1 MKKVIEKADTLIEA
15 LPYIQKFRGD
25 VVVVKFG
32 GSAMED
38 TECVE
43 NILKDVAFMEC
54 VGLCPVI
61 IHGGGKAI
69 SQKMKEAGLRPS
81 FVKGLRVTDEQTI
94 HVVESVLNREVN
106 PALVQTLESFGCKAR
121 GIHGEDIL
129 RVVKHEEQ
137 DAATGEKLDWGYV
150 GEVCGV
156 DVEPIKAYISSQI
169 VPLITPLGY
178 GPDKKLYN
186 INGDEAAAAIAEKL
200 QARKLVFLSDVPG
213 LLRNTEDKSSI
224 ISTLKLSEVEELIRR
239 GVIGGGMLPKIG
251 GAIKALKA
259 GVKKT
264 HIIDAALPHSLL
276 LELFTDQGV
285 GTEIL
290 NDGQG

>member
-1 MKKVIEKADTLIEA
+1 MQKVIEKADVLIEA

-25 VVVVKFG
+25 TVVVKFG

-38 TECVE
+38 RNCVE
-43 NILKDVAFMEC
+43 NILKDIAFMEC
-54 VGLCPVI
+54 VGLRPVI
-61 IHGGGKAI
+61 VHGGGKAI
-69 SQKMKEAGLRPS
+69 SQRMKEKGLRPV
-81 FVKGLRVTDEQTI
+81 FVKGLRVTDADSIDIVEQ
-94 HVVESVLNREVN
+94 VLNLEVN
-106 PALVQTLESFGCKAR
+106 PNLVRILEDYGCKAR
-121 GIHGEDIL
+121 GIHGEHIL
-129 RVVKHEEQ
+129 SVKKHTEVDEQ
-137 DAATGEKLDWGYV
+137 SGEMLDWGFV
-150 GEVCGV
+150 GDVIDV
-156 DVEPIKAYISSQI
+156 DVEPVKAYLQSQI
-169 VPLITPLGY
+169 VPLITPLGF

-213 LLRNTEDKSSI
+213 LLQNVEDKESI
-224 ISTLKLSEVEELIRR
+224 ISTLKLTEVEELIRR

-264 HIIDAALPHSLL
+264 HIIDAGLPHSLL
-276 LELFTDQGV
+276 LELFTDKGV

-290 NDGQG
+290 Q